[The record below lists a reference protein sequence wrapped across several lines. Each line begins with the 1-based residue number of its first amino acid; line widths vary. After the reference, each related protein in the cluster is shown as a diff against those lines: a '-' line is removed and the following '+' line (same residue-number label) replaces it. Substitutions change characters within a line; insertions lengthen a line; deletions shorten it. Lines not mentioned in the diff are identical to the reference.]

1 MAHSLQSPLR
11 LAVQPPPAAQFTRSF
26 VALSAGGTAQP
37 GFPGRGRGRG
47 GGRGGRGKVTGREVH
62 RRKLRQARS
71 SEEVEELLA
80 KLTPQNV
87 KEFSMG
93 ISAFGRAGDWRRA
106 VALYE
111 QMRQE
116 NIEPD
121 VVIFGALIA
130 ACGKAGQADLALSL
144 LSAMRTAGVEPNVV
158 VYNAALNACDKSGR
172 PEQALAL
179 LDEIKSSGSVEVPT
193 YL

>member
-1 MAHSLQSPLR
+1 
-11 LAVQPPPAAQFTRSF
+11 
-26 VALSAGGTAQP
+26 
-37 GFPGRGRGRG
+37 
-47 GGRGGRGKVTGREVH
+47 
-62 RRKLRQARS
+62 
-71 SEEVEELLA
+71 
-80 KLTPQNV
+80 
-87 KEFSMG
+87 
-93 ISAFGRAGDWRRA
+93 
-106 VALYE
+106 
-111 QMRQE
+111 MRQE

-179 LDEIKSSGSVEVPT
+179 LDEIKSSGSVEVP